1 MITNSQSMD
10 KILTL
15 LCFSKE
21 TKAIKPPIDSVVLLI
36 AVVTRYSLSLI
47 LKNEVIHA
55 DMIHDM

>member
-1 MITNSQSMD
+1 MD

-36 AVVTRYSLSLI
+36 VVTRYSLSLI

-55 DMIHDM
+55 DMIHDI

>member
-1 MITNSQSMD
+1 MF
-10 KILTL
+10 
-15 LCFSKE
+15 FSKE

-55 DMIHDM
+55 DMIHDI

>member
-1 MITNSQSMD
+1 MN

-55 DMIHDM
+55 DMIHDI